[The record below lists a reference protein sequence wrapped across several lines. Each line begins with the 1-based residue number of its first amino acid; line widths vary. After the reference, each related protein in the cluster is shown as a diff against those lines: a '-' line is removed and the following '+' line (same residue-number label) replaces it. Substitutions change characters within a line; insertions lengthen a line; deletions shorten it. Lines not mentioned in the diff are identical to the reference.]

1 MPLQDLLEGK
11 EEQNEE
17 SVINVHTT
25 SEEQVTGVDICIIQ
39 DGVKHTDNVGTA
51 GRALRC

>member
-11 EEQNEE
+11 EKQNEE
-17 SVINVHTT
+17 SVINVHAT
-25 SEEQVTGVDICIIQ
+25 SKEQVAGVDICIIQ
-39 DGVKHTDNVGTA
+39 DDVKHTDSVGTA